1 MNPMTK
7 PKWVLLSL
15 ILLFLHPVMAAEN
28 GIISKSDQAEMKNL
42 VSVNAWLEG
51 TDKNVKGTKS
61 TKATQSAKHSNTASD
76 EETSDQKAA
85 LAQKEAVYAVS
96 EQIVMVIEVSTP
108 RWLTGGTRIDS
119 IEIPNV
125 IVKQRN
131 PLATNYTQRRDGQTW
146 SIQRWEIT
154 LYPQASGQ
162 FHIPPTRVTAQVS
175 APNGQ
180 NVQASLTTPPLAFKA
195 SLPSGFLSG
204 DKGWVA
210 ASALTAS
217 EQWEVSREQGELKV
231 GDSITRSVT
240 LTGTDTLSVLL
251 PPLLAT
257 AESHEPS
264 DSYHRYPKPNA
275 LDDSQSRGNYQSSR
289 TEEVVYV
296 LQKGGELHFPDLKL
310 QWWNTKTQQ
319 LETLVVEGR
328 RFTVKHTMGSWLSLY
343 GPALFTVLVLL
354 AVGYIL
360 VRMMLR
366 YYRTRP
372 TPQWLVFSRALKA
385 KSWATARV
393 LVYRKLRGQTQQLEL
408 RQYQASSAW
417 QSLSQRLQQ
426 AKLHRVGFIS
436 VWLKIKKVTIK
447 GCSLPKALPALKA
460 INTKNEL

>member
-1 MNPMTK
+1 MNPTNK
-7 PKWVLLSL
+7 PKWILLSL
-15 ILLFLHPVMAAEN
+15 ILLFLQPVMAAES
-28 GIISKSDQAEMKNL
+28 GITPKSDQAEMKNL

-51 TDKNVKGTKS
+51 ADKNA
-61 TKATQSAKHSNTASD
+61 KATQSTKHSNTASD
-76 EETSDQKAA
+76 GETSDQKAA
-85 LAQKEAVYAVS
+85 LDQKEAVYAVS
-96 EQIVMVIEVSTP
+96 EQIIMVVEVSTP
-108 RWLTGGTRIDS
+108 RWLTGGTRIGN

-154 LYPQASGQ
+154 LYPQVSGQ
-162 FHIPPTRVTAQVS
+162 FHIPPTSVTAQVS

-180 NVQASLTTPPLAFKA
+180 NVQANLTTPPLAFKA
-195 SLPSGFLSG
+195 SLPSGLLSG
-204 DKGWVA
+204 GQGWVA
-210 ASALTAS
+210 ASALTAT
-217 EQWEVSREQGELKV
+217 EQWQVSRDQGELKV

-251 PPLLAT
+251 PPLLAAT
-257 AESHEPS
+257 ENHEPS
-264 DSYHRYPKPNA
+264 DSYHRYPQPNA
-275 LDDSQSRGNYQSSR
+275 LADSQSRGNYQSSR

-296 LQKGGELHFPDLKL
+296 LQKGGDLYFPNLKL

-319 LETLVVEGR
+319 LETLTLEGR
-328 RFTVKHTMGSWLSLY
+328 HFTVKHTVGSWLSLY
-343 GPALFTVLVLL
+343 GPVLFTVLALL
-354 AVGYIL
+354 VTSYIL
-360 VRMMLR
+360 MRMLVR

-372 TPQWLVFSRALKA
+372 TPQWLVFSRALKT

-408 RQYQASSAW
+408 HQYQASSSW

-426 AKLHRVGFIS
+426 AKLSRAGFIR

-447 GCSLPKALPALKA
+447 GCSLPKALPALET

>member
-1 MNPMTK
+1 MNPMNK
-7 PKWVLLSL
+7 PKWILLSL
-15 ILLFLHPVMAAEN
+15 ILLFLQPVMAAES

-51 TDKNVKGTKS
+51 ADKS
-61 TKATQSAKHSNTASD
+61 AKATQSTKHSNTASD

-119 IEIPNV
+119 IEIPDV

-180 NVQASLTTPPLAFKA
+180 NVQANLTTPPLAFKA

-217 EQWEVSREQGELKV
+217 EQWQVSREQGELKV

-251 PPLLAT
+251 PPLLT
-257 AESHEPS
+257 SNRDSETNHKPS
-264 DSYHRYPKPNA
+264 DSYHRYPKPNT

-343 GPALFTVLVLL
+343 GPILLTVLVLL

-393 LVYRKLRGQTQQLEL
+393 LVYRKLRGETQQLEL
-408 RQYQASSAW
+408 HQYQASSSW

-426 AKLHRVGFIS
+426 ATLSRAGFIR
-436 VWLKIKKVTIK
+436 VWLKLKRVTTK
-447 GCSLPKALPALKA
+447 GYALPKALPALET
-460 INTKNEL
+460 INNKNEP

>member
-1 MNPMTK
+1 MKPMNK
-7 PKWVLLSL
+7 LKWVLLSL
-15 ILLFLHPVMAAEN
+15 ILLFLHPVMAADN
-28 GIISKSDQAEMKNL
+28 GIISKSDQAEMKNW

-51 TDKNVKGTKS
+51 TDKNAKDSKR
-61 TKATQSAKHSNTASD
+61 AKHSNTDSD
-76 EETSDQKAA
+76 KETFDQKEA

-96 EQIVMVIEVSTP
+96 EQIIMVVEVSTP
-108 RWLTGGTRIDS
+108 RWLTGGTRIDN

-154 LYPQASGQ
+154 LYPQVSGQ

-180 NVQASLTTPPLAFKA
+180 NVQANLTTPPLAFKA

-217 EQWEVSREQGELKV
+217 EQWQVSREQGELKV

-240 LTGTDTLSVLL
+240 ITGTDTLSVLL
-251 PPLLAT
+251 PPLLAAT
-257 AESHEPS
+257 ENHEPS
-264 DSYHRYPKPNA
+264 DSYHRYPQPNA
-275 LDDSQSRGNYQSSR
+275 LADSQSRGNYQSSR

-310 QWWNTKTQQ
+310 QWWNTDTQQ
-319 LETLVVEGR
+319 LETLTLEGR
-328 RFTVKHTMGSWLSLY
+328 RFTVKHTVRSWLSLY
-343 GPALFTVLVLL
+343 GPILFTVLALL
-354 AVGYIL
+354 AVGYIQA
-360 VRMMLR
+360 RMMLR

-372 TPQWLVFSRALKA
+372 TPQWLAFSRALNT
-385 KSWATARV
+385 KSWATAR
-393 LVYRKLRGQTQQLEL
+393 LLIYRKLRGQTQQLEL
-408 RQYQASSAW
+408 HQYQASSSW
-417 QSLSQRLQQ
+417 HSLSQRLQQ
-426 AKLHRVGFIS
+426 AKLSRAGFIS

-447 GCSLPKALPALKA
+447 GCSLPKALPALKT